1 MYSTL
6 GVLGLRRTPSRD
18 VENYYGRGYSDQ
30 LRAGLRMLL
39 QLLATTKRKLNLHKN
54 QDNRPL
60 KRLALKQYK
69 WFVILPTLLLTT
81 IVIGSCIVVL
91 AIFKF
96 PSNGSQRLA
105 SFWARIN
112 TKVCLIELEITGL
125 KYLKGNQSYILVA
138 NHLSLIDIY
147 ILYGFLGKQLK
158 WVMKKELRLVP
169 FLGQACM
176 AMGNIFVDRR
186 NTEFD
191 LRALREAKKNITK
204 SDCIIFFPE
213 GTRSRD
219 GNLGSF
225 KKGAFRMAKDLE
237 CPIVPITLHDTN
249 QVLATDS
256 IDWRPGKVKMEI
268 HSPIQVNAEADPN
281 KLARQTREIIRKSLI
296 RNTNAK
302 REE

>member
-1 MYSTL
+1 M
-6 GVLGLRRTPSRD
+6 
-18 VENYYGRGYSDQ
+18 ENYNGWEYPDQ
-30 LRAGLRMLL
+30 LHAGLRMLL

-60 KRLALKQYK
+60 KRFALKQYK

-81 IVIGSCIVVL
+81 VVIGSCIVVL
-91 AIFKF
+91 SIFKF
-96 PSNGSQRLA
+96 PSSGAQRLA

-112 TKVCLIELEITGL
+112 TKICLIELEITGL
-125 KYLKGNQSYILVA
+125 KYLQDNQSYILVA

-191 LRALREAKKNITK
+191 LKALREARSNITQ

-249 QVLATDS
+249 KVLATGT
-256 IDWRPGKVKMEI
+256 IDWQPGKVRMEI
-268 HSPIQVNAEADPN
+268 HRPIQVNSDADLN
-281 KLARQTREIIRKSLI
+281 KLALETREIIRKSLI
-296 RNTNAK
+296 RKTKAK
-302 REE
+302 GVE